1 MVPMA
6 NTLLTEIDA
15 FLAETKM
22 GEYRF
27 GLKAARNGRLMERL
41 RAGATPKGK
50 PVLVR
55 PETEQQIREFMA
67 AERSARRVAA

>member
-6 NTLLTEIDA
+6 NALLTEIDA
-15 FLAETKM
+15 FLRETGM

-41 RAGATPKGK
+41 RAGTTPNGK

-67 AERSARRVAA
+67 AERAARKVAA

>member
-1 MVPMA
+1 MS
-6 NTLLTEIDA
+6 NTLLSEIEQ

-27 GLKAARNGRLMERL
+27 GLRAARNGRLVERL
-41 RAGATPKGK
+41 RAGTTPEKGK

-55 PETEQQIREFMA
+55 PETEAAIRAFMDQHRA
-67 AERSARRVAA
+67 PKAERVA